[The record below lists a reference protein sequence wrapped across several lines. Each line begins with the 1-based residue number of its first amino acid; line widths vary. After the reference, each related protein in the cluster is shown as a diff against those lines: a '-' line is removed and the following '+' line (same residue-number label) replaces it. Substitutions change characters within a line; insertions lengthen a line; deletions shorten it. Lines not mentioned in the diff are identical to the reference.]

1 MLNKYPWWKYLI
13 IVLVIVPGLFFALPN
28 LFGDD
33 PGIQI
38 RGTRTTQVDTNVLE
52 RAESALSKGEI
63 TLKGAVL
70 SDSDI
75 KLRFNNTNDQL
86 AARDLLQA
94 EFDKSY
100 TVAIALLPATP
111 SWLRVT
117 GAQPMSLGLDL
128 RGGVHFLMEVDMN
141 SAIEKREENYV
152 GDIKTTLRDNKTSAG
167 DAVRYRGVN
176 RSPDGG
182 IVIRMRNSEDLESAR
197 FILERELTE
206 LSISETELNGEQVLS
221 ATMRETAVKELME
234 FALEQNMTTLRN
246 RIDELGVAEPVVQR
260 QGDRRIVVQLPGVQ
274 DTGRAKQILG
284 RTATLEIKL
293 VDEENSGLNSSTDSA
308 PPGSQFYRMRNRGDA
323 IYDSQILLKK
333 RLIYSGDNIVNA
345 AASLDTQ
352 NGTPI
357 VSITLDDIAA
367 KKNQRVTGENVGRRM
382 AVIYQETV
390 SEPKLDEDNQP
401 VLDDDGNQLRDISYI
416 EEVITAPVI
425 RDQLGK
431 RFQIEGLDS
440 VDEAR
445 DLALMLRAG
454 ALAAP
459 VQIIEER
466 TVGPALGQDNVDE
479 GKRAVIVG
487 FILVLIFMIVYYR
500 TFGWVANLALALNLV
515 LIVAVLS
522 LFQAT
527 LTLPGVAGIVLTVGM
542 AVDANVLIFE
552 RIREEIRNGNSP
564 QASIHVGYDRA
575 FSTIVDANITTLI
588 AAIILY
594 GFGTGPIKGF
604 AVTLSIGIVTSMFTA
619 IIVTRGVVNWIY
631 GGKRVEKLAI

>member
-13 IVLVIVPGLFFALPN
+13 IVLVVVPGLFYALPN

-38 RGTRTTQVDTNVLE
+38 RGTRTTEVNSSILE
-52 RAESALSKGEI
+52 RAEGALGEGGI
-63 TLKGAVL
+63 ALKGAVL
-70 SDSDI
+70 SEADI
-75 KLRFNNTNDQL
+75 KLRFNNENDQL
-86 AARDLLQA
+86 AARDLLQS

-100 TVAIALLPATP
+100 TVALALLPATP
-111 SWLRVT
+111 SWLQFT
-117 GAQPMSLGLDL
+117 GAQPMYLGLDL
-128 RGGVHFLMEVDMN
+128 RGGVHFLMEVDMD
-141 SAIEKREENYV
+141 SAIKNREENYV
-152 GDIKTTLRDNKTSAG
+152 GDIKTTLKENETSSG
-167 DAVRYRGVN
+167 ESVRYRSVN
-176 RSPDGG
+176 RLPDGG
-182 IVIRMRNSEDLESAR
+182 IVIRMRNAEDIEGAR
-197 FILERELTE
+197 FILERELPE
-206 LSISETELNGEQVLS
+206 LSVSEAELNGETVLS

-274 DTGRAKQILG
+274 DTGRAKEILG
-284 RTATLEIKL
+284 RTATLEIKM
-293 VDEENSGLNSSTDSA
+293 VDEENSGLTASSGSA
-308 PPGSQFYRMRNRGDA
+308 PPGSQFYDDRRGGK
-323 IYDSQILLKK
+323 ILLKK

-352 NGTPI
+352 QGTPI

-367 KKNQRVTGENVGRRM
+367 KKNQKVTGENIGRRM

-390 SEPKLDEDNQP
+390 SEPRMDENGQP
-401 VLDDDGNQLRDISYI
+401 VLDDEGNQVRDVSYI
-416 EEVITAPVI
+416 EDVITAPVI

-466 TVGPALGQDNVDE
+466 TVGPSLGQDNVSE
-479 GKRAVIVG
+479 GKRAVTVG
-487 FILVLIFMIVYYR
+487 FILVLIFMILYYR
-500 TFGWVANLALALNLV
+500 TFGWVANIALALNLV

-575 FSTIVDANITTLI
+575 FSTIVDANVTTLI
-588 AAIILY
+588 ASVILY

-604 AVTLSIGIVTSMFTA
+604 AVTLSIGILTSMFTA
-619 IIVTRGVVNWIY
+619 IIVTRGVVNLIY